1 MALTFSSCS
10 GPTPLSSA
18 FQTNTN
24 RAWRCARPKVSC
36 GVLETIRQ
44 NLGGLGTGSKS
55 ARESRLLQAIQ
66 ETRQGQST
74 TPAQKADILAAVE
87 ELVEFGL
94 NEATAKSPAINATW
108 KLLWTTEKVVQ
119 LTVYATSCTQH
130 AHGEERPLAHT
141 RPHSLYRIK
150 SARAGCAG
158 NPLYSETGK
167 AVWD

>member
-18 FQTNTN
+18 FQTNAN
-24 RAWRCARPKVSC
+24 RGWRCARRKVSC

-44 NLGGLGTGSKS
+44 NLGGFGTGSKS

-87 ELVEFGL
+87 ELVELGL
-94 NEATAKSPAINATW
+94 NEATATSPAINATW
-108 KLLWTTEKVVQ
+108 KLLWTTEKVQ
-119 LTVYATSCTQH
+119 LAVIMHEA
-130 AHGEERPLAHT
+130 
-141 RPHSLYRIK
+141 
-150 SARAGCAG
+150 CAWQREAACKHVSSQPG
-158 NPLYSETGK
+158 
-167 AVWD
+167 